1 MTTIIAVQNSKGFV
15 FAADAQVTEGDR
27 AYMHPRMTKITEI
40 GDYVMAGA
48 GSSRCCDVV
57 LFGWEPPIYDGTE
70 HYKFMVSKFI
80 PEMRKQHEDAGITL
94 KEDEDFV
101 FLVGFNGRVFHVAGN
116 YAVLETNTGLYGIG
130 TGAAYALGALAQG
143 ATIQEAMKVA
153 KKFDINTG
161 GRVQIVE
168 RGYHG

>member
-1 MTTIIAVQNSKGFV
+1 MKKVVEVNG
-15 FAADAQVTEGDR
+15 
-27 AYMHPRMTKITEI
+27 
-40 GDYVMAGA
+40 YVMAGA
-48 GSSRCCDVV
+48 GNSRCCDVI
-57 LFGWEPPIYDGTE
+57 LFGWKPPVYDGTE
-70 HYKFMVSKFI
+70 PYTFMVSKFI

-101 FLVGFNGRVFHVAGN
+101 FLVGFDGRVFHVAGN

>member
-1 MTTIIAVQNSKGFV
+1 MTTIIAIKDSQGFT
-15 FAADAQVTEGDR
+15 FAADAQVTDTER
-27 AYMHPRMTKITEI
+27 PYMHRSMKKIVEV

-48 GSSRCCDVV
+48 GNSRCCDVI
-57 LFGWEPPIYDGTE
+57 LFGWKPPAYDGTE
-70 HYKFMVSKFI
+70 HYTFMVSKFI
-80 PEMRKQHEDAGITL
+80 PAMRRHHEDAGVTL

-143 ATIQEAMKVA
+143 ATIPEAMKVA

-161 GRVQIVE
+161 GKTQTVE
-168 RGYHG
+168 RGQ

>member
-15 FAADAQVTEGDR
+15 FAADAQVTD
-27 AYMHPRMTKITEI
+27 TERPYVHKSMKKVVEVN
-40 GDYVMAGA
+40 GYVMAGA
-48 GSSRCCDVV
+48 GNSRCCDVI
-57 LFGWEPPIYDGTE
+57 LFGWKPPVYDGTE
-70 HYKFMVSKFI
+70 PYTFMVSKFI

-101 FLVGFNGRVFHVAGN
+101 FLVGFSGKVFHIAGN

-143 ATIQEAMKVA
+143 ATIQEAIKVA

-161 GRVQIVE
+161 GRIQIVE